1 MLKKCIAVVSVMLAL
16 VLSLIIIFEISD
28 AQAMGGGTITA
39 AQTKNTQDTSPQENT
54 IQAIPL
60 SNPASDP
67 ASETGV
73 WKPAEEETTAPK
85 ENTSDAT
92 STTVPVPEPTTVP
105 VPEPET
111 EPSQETTSEDTD
123 PAAPTDESEPTE
135 ETTSPTETLE
145 ELEEVAPT
153 EPVFFSEEVSY
164 SNEIVDEEA
173 DTIPEKYGRY
183 VPCLLYTSPSPRDRG

>member
-85 ENTSDAT
+85 ENTSMLHLQ
-92 STTVPVPEPTTVP
+92 
-105 VPEPET
+105 
-111 EPSQETTSEDTD
+111 PSLSLNPQPSLFLNQKQSRHKKQHRKTLTRQ
-123 PAAPTDESEPTE
+123 PPQM
-135 ETTSPTETLE
+135 SPNL
-145 ELEEVAPT
+145 LKKQLRQQKHSKNWRRLLQLNP
-153 EPVFFSEEVSY
+153 Y
-164 SNEIVDEEA
+164 SFQKKFL
-173 DTIPEKYGRY
+173 TQMK
-183 VPCLLYTSPSPRDRG
+183 L